1 MTRKIT
7 LCIIL
12 ILLIFSCFELSF
24 GSNETIRAKV
34 ASIHQLSEAS
44 KKLNEAAAS
53 LELKTNS
60 TFDKKKEQLSKEIE
74 NYDLA
79 KTEYDELVPTT
90 VADDVV
96 GMAEADLKDIYDV
109 DFLWTIIGNY
119 ATEEGV
125 LIDMNVVRNTTS
137 ASSIQNSASSNF
149 IVCDLKFVATG
160 KYMNL
165 ASFIQS
171 MEDDDRLSFEINNF
185 NMQKSGEN
193 LQVTLTV
200 KEIKINADNFIESGM
215 TSGMSSTN
223 YTDTTTTNDP
233 FNVTSDGKAI
243 NSMVQTIDSTTTGA
257 TNTTYNAN

>member
-1 MTRKIT
+1 M
-7 LCIIL
+7 
-12 ILLIFSCFELSF
+12 
-24 GSNETIRAKV
+24 
-34 ASIHQLSEAS
+34 
-44 KKLNEAAAS
+44 
-53 LELKTNS
+53 KT
-60 TFDKKKEQLSKEIE
+60 KKEAIEVIEKLKEYYPDCTCSLDFSSPFEMMIAVMLSAQCTDERVNKTTPA
-74 NYDLA
+74 LFA
-79 KTEYDELVPTT
+79 KYNTPET
-90 VADDVV
+90 
-96 GMAEADLKDIYDV
+96 MAEADLKDIYDV

-149 IVCDLKFVATG
+149 IVCDLRFVATG

-243 NSMVQTIDSTTTGA
+243 NSMVQTIDSTTTGT